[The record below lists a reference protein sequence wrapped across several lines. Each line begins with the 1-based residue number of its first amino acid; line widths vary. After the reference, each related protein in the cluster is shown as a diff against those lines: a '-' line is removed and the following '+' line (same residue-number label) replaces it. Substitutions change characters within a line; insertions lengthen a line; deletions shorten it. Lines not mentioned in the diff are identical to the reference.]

1 MLLAAKIIWSE
12 VERVSDKCCGSNKES
27 KDESNIVS
35 ASACCSS
42 HSEKTNNVVSKESS
56 CCSSSKDAEESSCCS
71 SGSSSK
77 ETKEVAS
84 ACCSTNEDTSELFN
98 ILPAES
104 SCCNSPKVSEKDSCC
119 SNESAA
125 DASACCDY
133 SVKKSEEMASSCCST
148 ADLNNGE
155 EIVIENN
162 PGEKQDFL
170 VSGMDC
176 PACAKTIEKGLGS
189 LPGIDTV
196 KVNYSTAKMQVYASN
211 ADAFVLIEKEI
222 KKLGYSAE
230 VLQQNKNLR
239 TYDIVGMD
247 CGSCAKS
254 IENHLH
260 KNPSVKEVT
269 VNFSTG
275 KMKIEHSNS
284 VDEIISEVS
293 KIGYSAALKSNKK
306 TSVEKPKSKKENGII
321 ISSGLLIV
329 LGFLLSYLTV
339 PAIVSTLFYAA
350 AIVISGYKPVKSAFY
365 AIKSRSLDMNVLM
378 SAAAIG
384 AALIGEWLEGATVV
398 WLFAIGNY
406 LQTKSIE
413 RTRNSIRSLMD
424 LSPSEAWVK
433 VGNDL
438 VKKPVEEISVG
449 TIIVIKPGER
459 IALDGDVIQG
469 ESSVNQAPITG
480 ESIPVDKGLG
490 DAVYAG
496 TINEHGLLEIKVT
509 KLVEDTTIS
518 KIIHLVEEAQEQKAP
533 TEAFVDKFA
542 SIYTPIVFIAALVI
556 IIFPPMLGFG
566 TWGEW
571 FYKGL
576 ELLVVACPCALVIST
591 PVAIVSAIGNAARN
605 GVLIKGGTFLEAA
618 GAISAIAFDKTGT
631 LTEGKPTVSDIKTF
645 IGSEEELLSIALT
658 LEEYSTHPIA
668 KAIVNHVRELERSAK
683 DGLEF
688 KNIVGK
694 GVQATINEEVY
705 YAGNLKLFKE
715 LSIPLDIVEAYVN
728 ELQNNGKTVV
738 IIGTKTEV
746 IGVISVADTIRE
758 NSAVALKSLLS
769 SGIKQTVMLTGDNE
783 GTAKLIASKA
793 NVNRYFANLLPEDKV
808 AAVKKLQEEGYKVA
822 MVGDGIN
829 DAPALA
835 TADLGIAMGG
845 AGTDTAMET
854 ADIVLMADNLE
865 KLPHTITLSKKALSI
880 IKQNIWFSILI
891 KVIALVMIF
900 PGWLTLWMAVLSD
913 TGAALIVILNALR
926 LLRINS

>member
-1 MLLAAKIIWSE
+1 MPE
-12 VERVSDKCCGSNKES
+12 KCCGSNNENKDNKLITTTNCCSNETKKTEETSEVILVESNCCSNSKET
-27 KDESNIVS
+27 DEST
-35 ASACCSS
+35 CCSS
-42 HSEKTNNVVSKESS
+42 SSSKEEMKEISSS
-56 CCSSSKDAEESSCCS
+56 CCS
-71 SGSSSK
+71 
-77 ETKEVAS
+77 
-84 ACCSTNEDTSELFN
+84 TNKKKPSNTSELFN
-98 ILPAES
+98 VIPVAS
-104 SCCNSPKVSEKDSCC
+104 SCCNSTKEPEKDSCC
-119 SNESAA
+119 SNDSAEKVS
-125 DASACCDY
+125 DCCASQV
-133 SVKKSEEMASSCCST
+133 SKSEEKASSCCST
-148 ADLNNGE
+148 TIEVEENIMETNAGE
-155 EIVIENN
+155 R
-162 PGEKQDFL
+162 QDFL
-170 VSGMDC
+170 VTGMDC

-189 LPGIDTV
+189 LPGIEMV
-196 KVNYSTAKMQVYASN
+196 KVNYSTAKMQVSAANSS
-211 ADAFVLIEKEI
+211 AFIPIEKEI

-254 IENHLH
+254 IENHFN
-260 KNPSVKEVT
+260 KNPSVKEVS

-275 KMKIEHSNS
+275 KMKIEHTNS
-284 VDEIISEVS
+284 VDEIISEVD
-293 KIGYSAALKSNKK
+293 KIGYSASLKSNKK
-306 TSVEKPKSKKENGII
+306 STVEQPKSKKENWII

-329 LGFLLSYLTV
+329 LGFLLSYLSV
-339 PAIVSTLFYAA
+339 PSFVSTILYAG

-433 VGNDL
+433 IGNDL
-438 VKKPVEEISVG
+438 IKKPVEEISVG
-449 TIIVIKPGER
+449 TTIVIKPGDR
-459 IALDGDVIQG
+459 IALDGDVVQG

-480 ESIPVDKGLG
+480 ESIPVDKAIG
-490 DAVYAG
+490 DSVYAG
-496 TINEHGLLEIKVT
+496 TINEHSLLEIKVT
-509 KLVEDTTIS
+509 KLAEDTTIS

-542 SIYTPIVFIAALVI
+542 SIYTPIVFIAALAVI
-556 IIFPPMLGFG
+556 VIPPLIGFG

-618 GAISAIAFDKTGT
+618 GAINAIAFDKTGT
-631 LTEGKPTVSDIKTF
+631 LTEGKPKVSDIKTF
-645 IGSEEELLSIALT
+645 SGSEEELLSIALT

-668 KAIVNHVRELERSAK
+668 KAIVDHVRELGKPAK
-683 DGLEF
+683 DGAEY

-694 GVQATINEEVY
+694 GVQATITGEIY
-705 YAGNLKLFKE
+705 YAGNLKLFKGM
-715 LSIPLDIVEAYVN
+715 SIPLGTVEAYVN
-728 ELQNNGKTVV
+728 EVQNNGKTVV
-738 IIGTKTEV
+738 IIGTKTD
-746 IGVISVADTIRE
+746 ILGVISVADTIRE

-808 AAVKKLQEEGYKVA
+808 DAVKKLQEEGYKVA

-865 KLPHTITLSKKALSI
+865 KLPHTIKLSKKALSI

-891 KVIALVMIF
+891 KVIALVLIF

-926 LLRINS
+926 LLRIKG